1 MKVFVLCDL
10 EGAAGVVDF
19 ETQSYSTGRYNDQAR
34 HLATL
39 EVNALI
45 DGALEGG
52 ATEVVVLDGHGSG
65 GISIEHVHP
74 EARVIFGRPITA
86 PWGLDDGGYGAVLL
100 YGHHAMAGTPGGV
113 LCHSWSSRT
122 IASCRL
128 NGDPI
133 GEIGFNIALAGEFDI
148 PTVFISGDRAAAEE
162 ARRYVPETEA
172 VIVKEGLSRTSAVTL
187 APAKA
192 RDLIR
197 TGAERAVRRRA
208 EVPPYKVPPPY
219 TFVTEYLDAA
229 SAESRESQ
237 PGAERTDTH
246 TIVITGNSLVEIAR
260 NR

>member
-10 EGAAGVVDF
+10 EGAAGLVDF

-45 DGALEGG
+45 DGVLEGG

-65 GISIEHVHP
+65 GIDIEHMHP
-74 EARVIFGRPITA
+74 EAMVLLGRPIAA
-86 PWGLDDGGYGAVLL
+86 PWGLDEGAYGAVLL
-100 YGHHAMAGTPGGV
+100 YGHHAMAGTPDGV
-113 LCHSWSSRT
+113 LCHSWSSRA

-128 NGDPI
+128 NGDLI
-133 GEIGFNIALAGEFDI
+133 GEVGFNIALAGEFDI
-148 PTVFISGDRAAAEE
+148 PTVFVSGDRAAVEE
-162 ARRYVPETEA
+162 ATRYVPEIEG
-172 VIVKEGLSRTSAVTL
+172 VVVKQGLSRTSAVTL

-197 TGAERAVRRRA
+197 AGAERAVRRLA
-208 EVPPYKVPPPY
+208 EVPPYKVAPPY
-219 TFVTEYLDAA
+219 TFVTEYMDAA
-229 SAESRESQ
+229 SAESKGSQ

-246 TIVITGNSLVEIAR
+246 TVRITGNTLVEIAR